1 VESADFWDFLRWVF
15 ILFIVVGVVLLVRA
29 WLTSPRRNAK

>member
-1 VESADFWDFLRWVF
+1 MSEADLWDLLQWIF
-15 ILFIVVGVVLLVRA
+15 IAIAVVGAAMLVRA

>member
-1 VESADFWDFLRWVF
+1 LLWEFLRV
-15 ILFIVVGVVLLVRA
+15 LFVAIAVVGAVMLVRA